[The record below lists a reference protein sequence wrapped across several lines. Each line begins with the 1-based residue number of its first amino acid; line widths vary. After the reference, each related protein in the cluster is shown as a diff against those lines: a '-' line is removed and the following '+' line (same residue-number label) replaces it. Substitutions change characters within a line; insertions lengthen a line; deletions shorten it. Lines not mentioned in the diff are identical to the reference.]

1 LPFAGRARRDN
12 PHMLLAVDV
21 GNTQTQIG
29 MFRDGQLAEHWRLAT
44 VRETTADEIATVL
57 SGLLGLRGLALRD
70 VHGAIVACVVP
81 QLVHEYEAVSQ
92 RYLEGALALVG
103 PGLKSGMPIKI
114 DNPHE
119 LGADRLVN
127 AVAAW
132 ERYRTA
138 CVAVDFGTAINYDI
152 VSSRGEYLGGV
163 LAPGVEISMD
173 ALAQRAAKLPKV
185 DLESPGHVIGR
196 NTLEAIQSGVVYGF
210 AGQVDGIVRRLR
222 RELGEEASVVAT
234 GGHAAAIAPHC
245 REIDEVDELLTLTGL
260 RILWERNRPPDER

>member
-1 LPFAGRARRDN
+1 V
-12 PHMLLAVDV
+12 LLAVDV

-29 MFRDGQLAEHWRLAT
+29 MFRDGALAEHWRLAT
-44 VRETTADEIATVL
+44 VREKTADEIASL
-57 SGLLGLRGLALRD
+57 LAGLLDLRGLALAD
-70 VHGAIVACVVP
+70 VDGAIVACVVP
-81 QLVHEYEAVSQ
+81 QLVHEYEGVSE
-92 RYLEGALALVG
+92 RYLDGALTLVG
-103 PGLKSGMPIKI
+103 PGIKSGMSIKI

-132 ERYRTA
+132 DRFGHA

-152 VSSRGEYLGGV
+152 VSGAGEYLGGV

-185 DLESPGHVIGR
+185 DLEEPREVIGR

-210 AGQVDGIVRRLR
+210 AGQVDGILRRLR

-234 GGHAAAIAPHC
+234 GGHASAIAPHC
-245 REIDEVDELLTLTGL
+245 DEIDEVDDLLTLNGL
-260 RILWERNRPPDER
+260 KLLWERNRS